1 MGQATL
7 KSIRLKNITKYEKKI
22 MKLSHEEQEL
32 RSQLKSVAY
41 NYEALLE
48 LTQKIDKIWELKI
61 AIEDDWINTSA
72 ELEK

>member
-48 LTQKIDKIWELKI
+48 LTQKIDKI
-61 AIEDDWINTSA
+61 
-72 ELEK
+72 

>member
-1 MGQATL
+1 
-7 KSIRLKNITKYEKKI
+7 

-48 LTQKIDKIWELKI
+48 LTQKIDKI
-61 AIEDDWINTSA
+61 
-72 ELEK
+72 